1 MFVLFYS
8 LAVVVVSNLARS
20 EGDDGTAIEPKGEM
34 ILGNIATTTGTIRV
48 FKKKK
53 NYILIY
59 LFSILASNNS

>member
-53 NYILIY
+53 KLHIDLP
-59 LFSILASNNS
+59 F